1 MTILALITQPIVLI
15 PFAILLGL
23 IAEFGLLRLLDRRL
37 EASAWRVGRIVTHAL
52 QGQALWWLALLA
64 PLALIRTWVPPD
76 TSLRHVLDLLLAV
89 GATYSIVTVIVKI
102 IVGWLEQDTTRQ
114 KLATITLI
122 NNLIKIIGAIIFI
135 LMVLSFTGADLT
147 PLLSF
152 VIGSSL
158 GLSLALQNPLSNLF
172 AGIQIILTERV
183 RPGHYVKLSSGT
195 EGYITDVRWTD
206 TYIRTLTNNLVS
218 IPNSEM
224 SKVEI
229 INYELPNRDVVI
241 PMTLS
246 VVSDSDLDLVERV
259 TIEVANEVLQ
269 AVVKD
274 SKAVLRFNDLTQG
287 KLTFTVYLRC
297 HSFVEQ
303 FTLKHEFIKRLSLRY
318 QAEGIHL
325 A

>member
-1 MTILALITQPIVLI
+1 MTLLAFITQPLLFI
-15 PFAILLGL
+15 PLAILLG
-23 IAEFGLLRLLDRRL
+23 IVAEFGLLRLLDRRL
-37 EASAWRVGRIVTHAL
+37 ETSSWRVGRIIVHAL
-52 QGQALWWLALLA
+52 QGQALWWLALLT
-64 PLALIRTWVPPD
+64 PLAYLTTWTLPG
-76 TSLRHVLDLLLAV
+76 TTLRQVLELLLAV
-89 GATYSIVTVIVKI
+89 GATYSIVTIVVKI
-102 IVGWLEQDTTRQ
+102 VVGWLEQDTNRQ

-147 PLLSF
+147 PVLSL

-246 VVSDSDLDLVERV
+246 VASDSNVEQVERV

-274 SKAVLRFNDLTQG
+274 SKAVLRFNDVAQG

-303 FTLKHEFIKRLSLRY
+303 FTLKHEFIKRLTVQY

>member
-1 MTILALITQPIVLI
+1 MSILAFITQPIVLI
-15 PFAILLGL
+15 PLAILLGV

-37 EASAWRVGRIVTHAL
+37 ETSAWRVGRIVTHAL
-52 QGQALWWLALLA
+52 QGQALWWLALLG
-64 PLALIRTWVPPD
+64 PLALIRAWVPPD
-76 TSLRHVLDLLLAV
+76 TSLRHFLDLLLAV

-241 PMTLS
+241 PMTFS
-246 VVSDSDLDLVERV
+246 VVSNSDLEQVERV

-303 FTLKHEFIKRLSLRY
+303 FTLKHEFIKQLSVRY
-318 QAEGIHL
+318 QAEGIQL